1 MTFDKDF
8 LQQSNS
14 SSSSYKIENN
24 DFRVHKPYDKYFKN
38 LMSIAGEGFMK
49 LMGFPIK
56 IKQFHNAEKIN
67 EISVFKETGLE
78 TIVIVISLDAKEHSD
93 ELFGFGEYFNKD
105 SGKGNSLKIEYGF
118 TPHVKSLTS
127 MNLSLYLNIIEKIVR
142 NNEKP
147 DEYALAIL
155 FSIPFMTDDVEEK
168 KKLILKT
175 ADLAS
180 KLNIED
186 IGLFIAV
193 VNNQR
198 LLAQTVLDKDEFKQ
212 FMRFCKMF
220 DELDLYKL
228 DMYEKQVLEELA
240 WKEGREIGI
249 KEGRVE
255 GRVEGEKKGEKKG
268 VEKTAC
274 NMLEKGFSLDEAS
287 LATGLSS
294 DYITKLCNSK

>member
-8 LQQSNS
+8 LQQSNY

-78 TIVIVISLDAKEHSD
+78 TIVIVISLDAKEDSD

>member
-1 MTFDKDF
+1 MYITEFQKGSISFKDLRRF
-8 LQQSNS
+8 G
-14 SSSSYKIENN
+14 SYQA
-24 DFRVHKPYDKYFKN
+24 
-38 LMSIAGEGFMK
+38 L
-49 LMGFPIK
+49 
-56 IKQFHNAEKIN
+56 
-67 EISVFKETGLE
+67 VFKETGLE
-78 TIVIVISLDAKEHSD
+78 TIVIVISLDAKEDSD

-186 IGLFIAV
+186 IGLYCC
-193 VNNQR
+193 
-198 LLAQTVLDKDEFKQ
+198 
-212 FMRFCKMF
+212 CK
-220 DELDLYKL
+220 
-228 DMYEKQVLEELA
+228 
-240 WKEGREIGI
+240 
-249 KEGRVE
+249 
-255 GRVEGEKKGEKKG
+255 
-268 VEKTAC
+268 
-274 NMLEKGFSLDEAS
+274 
-287 LATGLSS
+287 
-294 DYITKLCNSK
+294 

>member
-78 TIVIVISLDAKEHSD
+78 TIVIVISLDAKEDSD